1 MHRDDL
7 NSRSQVLPLG
17 TNRRALRTFWHLA
30 WFVALALIGMV
41 AGVYAVAGD
50 PDWRGTD
57 PEEVSDSLTN
67 RAWQS
72 AIAAGPPQRI
82 VVAWTDQESVGAPR
96 NVYVRRSDDN
106 ARTWSA
112 PEVIST
118 TVYQSALPDVCGT
131 GNQAF
136 VAWVDQLTI
145 GGQNVAVY
153 EAEVG
158 VAGTREIP
166 SPIPLSS
173 TRPRLA
179 AGPDRLDA
187 VFSAG
192 VQVLYASRPL
202 AATTWPTATRIYTST
217 TALSVWF
224 PVLAIGPG
232 GDALH
237 VVWQEDD
244 FVTGESAIMY
254 VRGVMNDS
262 TVQWGPARK
271 LSSAETSELFYP
283 TIAADS
289 AGNLHVAWGEA
300 SGTGGLEQRDQY
312 VHYTRY
318 DVDSGEWISP
328 AIRIDL
334 DPVRVNQYNPTYTAP
349 SLALFEKS
357 GKTEVCVAWH
367 GFRAGGVGENVLLSC
382 SLNQGQSWSLPE
394 NMSRNADIEAM
405 SLAPAIAF
413 DAAGQLH
420 GVWQGHKA
428 YMGDSVIYNYQV
440 YHSRALYRFFMP
452 FAGSN

>member
-1 MHRDDL
+1 MRRDEL

-17 TNRRALRTFWHLA
+17 TNGRALRTFWHLA
-30 WFVALALIGMV
+30 WFVALVVTGMT
-41 AGVYAVAGD
+41 AGVFAAADD
-50 PDWRGTD
+50 PDWAGTE
-57 PEEVSDSLTN
+57 PGRISSSRTS

-72 AIAAGPPQRI
+72 AIATGPPQRV
-82 VVAWTDQESVGAPR
+82 VVAWSDQESLGAPR

-106 ARTWSA
+106 AHTWSA
-112 PEVIST
+112 PEVVSE
-118 TVYQSALPDVCGT
+118 TVHQSALPDACVT
-131 GNQAF
+131 GSQAF

-145 GGQNVAVY
+145 GGESVALY

-173 TRPRLA
+173 PRPRLA

-187 VFSAG
+187 VFSAD
-192 VQVLYASRPL
+192 VNVLYASRPL

-254 VRGVMNDS
+254 VRGEMNDS
-262 TVQWGPARK
+262 TVQWEPARELAATK
-271 LSSAETSELFYP
+271 TSEFFYP
-283 TIAADS
+283 TVAADS

-300 SGTGGLEQRDQY
+300 SGTGGLALRDQY
-312 VHYTRY
+312 VRYMRY

-367 GFRAGGVGENVLLSC
+367 GFRAGGVGERVLLSC
-382 SLNQGQSWSLPE
+382 SLDQGQSWSVPE
-394 NMSRNADIEAM
+394 NMSRSAEVEAM

-420 GVWQGHKA
+420 GVWQEHNA
-428 YMGDSVIYNYQV
+428 DMGDSVIYDYQV
-440 YHSRALYRFFMP
+440 YHCRALYRTFMP
-452 FAGSN
+452 FAGSG